1 MAAQAHRLAA
11 QPVACDSPSQM
22 AAILRSAA

>member
-1 MAAQAHRLAA
+1 MAAQAHKLAA
-11 QPVACDSPSQM
+11 RPVASDSPSQM